1 MRKFIEVTSLVRGVV
16 ETYKDQLD
24 NYDDFY
30 DTYYFQTRLVK
41 DKSVQYE
48 LRVARLKQLIMNYTF
63 DIKYMQVEMDDYLT
77 DNREYHH
84 NKSVFINLLNIS
96 YKILEQRYEYDVDK
110 TAAEVKEILN
120 GDDSD
125 QSYELIEIVD
135 KPVSRDLVKKYSFEL
150 FKYMYVQEEN

>member
-48 LRVARLKQLIMNYTF
+48 LRVARL
-63 DIKYMQVEMDDYLT
+63 
-77 DNREYHH
+77 
-84 NKSVFINLLNIS
+84 
-96 YKILEQRYEYDVDK
+96 
-110 TAAEVKEILN
+110 
-120 GDDSD
+120 
-125 QSYELIEIVD
+125 
-135 KPVSRDLVKKYSFEL
+135 
-150 FKYMYVQEEN
+150 

>member
-30 DTYYFQTRLVK
+30 DTYYSQTRLVK

-77 DNREYHH
+77 DNREYYH
-84 NKSVFINLLNIS
+84 NKRVFIDLLNIS
-96 YKILEQRYEYDVDK
+96 DKIL
-110 TAAEVKEILN
+110 
-120 GDDSD
+120 
-125 QSYELIEIVD
+125 
-135 KPVSRDLVKKYSFEL
+135 
-150 FKYMYVQEEN
+150 

>member
-77 DNREYHH
+77 DNREYYH

-150 FKYMYVQEEN
+150 FKYMYVQKEN